1 MNSMSVHDEASLLQE
16 AERRLRRLSLERLRV
31 ASDFLAYLE
40 EREENEATQE
50 LLSLPGFE
58 AAFHRAVQ
66 QAAAGEVVRSEDIRR
81 DV

>member
-1 MNSMSVHDEASLLQE
+1 MAHSQNERDLLLE
-16 AERRLRRLSLERLRV
+16 KAEGHLRQLSPDRLRV

-50 LLSLPGFE
+50 LLELAGFE
-58 AAFHRAVQ
+58 ESFEQAVK
-66 QAAAGEVVRSEDIRR
+66 QAASGEIVRFKDIRR